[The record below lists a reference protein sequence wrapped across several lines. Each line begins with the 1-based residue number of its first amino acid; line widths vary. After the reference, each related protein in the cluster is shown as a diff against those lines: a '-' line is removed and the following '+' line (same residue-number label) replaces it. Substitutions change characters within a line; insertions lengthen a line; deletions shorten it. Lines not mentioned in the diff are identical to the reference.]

1 MRLLFPILIQVIPH
15 YSYCSPDLS
24 KFDLQYIFQT
34 KSNNVTFVKIITTKY
49 IRISIDIPYMRK
61 VQIGDED
68 FVLREQV
75 ELIYEKKITPF
86 GNSAKIDAPKKYRG
100 WRAYVVIVKD

>member
-1 MRLLFPILIQVIPH
+1 
-15 YSYCSPDLS
+15 LS
-24 KFDLQYIFQT
+24 EFDLQDIFQSKGNT
-34 KSNNVTFVKIITTKY
+34 VISIETTTTKY
-49 IRISIDIPYMRK
+49 IRISKDIHSMRK

-75 ELIYEKKITPF
+75 ELVYEKKITPF